1 MNKKKKTLKGGLGRI
16 SKAALAIAV
25 LAFLAL
31 VGVNGAI
38 PKEAKAYTI
47 SDNYPKVEIMSSI
60 NNETIFSDV
69 ANHWAID
76 PIRWASEN
84 NLVGGYEDGT
94 FRPDNQ
100 VTEAEFAAILA
111 RYATNVTVEGEPEE
125 GEHWAQAV
133 YDTLEK
139 YGMPLRGYNNDKIKN
154 QPITR
159 GQIARIV
166 AAKNGFNLDEVLA
179 IEYMYENDLSG
190 GFDSTK
196 RNYETYGADQ
206 YLTRAQAVAF
216 MQRLSKAGI
225 TTFRGEES
233 PISDGRELG
242 SISGEPLTVED
253 VGEPDWSKFTPEG
266 YEVPKEPQVPKQSGR
281 KYDDFY
287 PVDYSEAPRGR
298 YADKEPITETYYYP
312 PVRKETMEDPYQNVE
327 FRGFSNGDVTVV
339 IETNAYSRS
348 YNRYAQI
355 EDYILFRFDQETLD
369 QILNYFRSKKTADNI
384 LDDLYIE
391 KEDAT
396 IIASAFVNGME
407 IVKIIDLKR

>member
-1 MNKKKKTLKGGLGRI
+1 MSKEKKSLKGGLGKVG
-16 SKAALAIAV
+16 KATLAIATI
-25 LAFLAL
+25 AFSATLGLNDTLPA
-31 VGVNGAI
+31 
-38 PKEAKAYTI
+38 EAHAYTI
-47 SDNYPKVEIMSSI
+47 PNNYSKAVIMSQI
-60 NNETIFSDV
+60 NNEVPFSDV

-76 PIRWASEN
+76 PIRWASKN
-84 NLVGGYEDGT
+84 NIVGGYEDGT

-111 RYATNVTVEGEPEE
+111 RYAANVTVEGEPEE

-225 TTFRGEES
+225 TTFRGKES

-253 VGEPDWSKFTPEG
+253 VGEPDWSKFTPA
-266 YEVPKEPQVPKQSGR
+266 GR

-287 PVDYSEAPRGR
+287 PVDYSKDRGPF
-298 YADKEPITETYYYP
+298 YTNKKPITETYYYP

-327 FRGFSNGDVTVV
+327 FVQYDENRVRVT
-339 IETNAYSRS
+339 IKTSAYSRS

-369 QILNYFRSKKTADNI
+369 QILNYFRSKKTADDI
-384 LDDLYIE
+384 LDPLYIE
-391 KEDAT
+391 KEGVT
-396 IIASAFVNGME
+396 IEARAFVNGREM
-407 IVKIIDLKR
+407 VTIIDLER

>member
-69 ANHWAID
+69 ANHWAIE
-76 PIRWASEN
+76 PIRWAYEN
-84 NLVGGYEDGT
+84 NIVGGYEDGT

-111 RYATNVTVEGEPEE
+111 RYAANVTVEGEPEE

-253 VGEPDWSKFTPEG
+253 VGEPDWSKFTPA
-266 YEVPKEPQVPKQSGR
+266 GR

-287 PVDYSEAPRGR
+287 PVDYSEDPGPL
-298 YADKEPITETYYYP
+298 YTNKKPITETYYYP

-327 FRGFSNGDVTVV
+327 FVQYDENRVRVT
-339 IETNAYSRS
+339 IKTSAYSRS

-369 QILNYFRSKKTADNI
+369 QILNYFKSKKRAESI
-384 LDDLYIE
+384 LDPLYIE
-391 KEDAT
+391 KEGVT
-396 IIASAFVNGME
+396 IEARAFVNGREM
-407 IVKIIDLKR
+407 VTIIDLER